1 MTDTFGDVT
10 RNVPMVRYTER
21 EVRIWRHF
29 WRTTALTGVLVP
41 LLFLG
46 AIGLG
51 LGGLVEQNS
60 GTVGGFEY
68 LVFVAPGILAATALQ
83 AAAGDSLWPVMAGTK
98 WTRSYHAAAATPL
111 APRQVYGGYL
121 TWIGARMMLNSSL
134 FMLVAALLGAV
145 PSWWGVLDVPAA
157 ALGGL
162 AFAAPLCAYSAAQD
176 SDLSFPVI
184 MRVAVMPMFLFSG
197 TFFPVDQLPTALE
210 VVARV
215 TPLWHAVELCRGL
228 TTGTLSLAS
237 GAVHVAYLCTC
248 VAVGAWFGVR
258 TFTARLAP

>member
-1 MTDTFGDVT
+1 MSDITGGLS
-10 RNVPMVRYTER
+10 RNLPATRYTER

-29 WRTTALTGVLVP
+29 WHTAALTGVLVP

-51 LGGLVEQNS
+51 LGGLVEQNQ
-60 GTVGGFEY
+60 GKVAGFDY

-98 WTRSYHAAAATPL
+98 WTKAYHAAAATPL
-111 APRQVYGGYL
+111 SPANVYRGYL
-121 TWIGARMMLNSSL
+121 TWIGARMMLNATL
-134 FMLVAALLGAV
+134 FMVVATVLGAV
-145 PSWWGVLDVPAA
+145 PSFWGVLAIPAA

-162 AFAAPLCAYSAAQD
+162 AFAAPLCAYSASQD

-197 TFFPVDQLPTALE
+197 TFFPVDQLPTGFQ
-210 VVARV
+210 VVARF
-215 TPLWHAVELCRGL
+215 TPLYHAVELCRGC
-228 TTGTLSLAS
+228 TTGTLGLSAAVVHIAFL
-237 GAVHVAYLCTC
+237 GAC
-248 VAVGAWFGVR
+248 VAIGSWFGVR
-258 TFTARLAP
+258 TFAAKLAP